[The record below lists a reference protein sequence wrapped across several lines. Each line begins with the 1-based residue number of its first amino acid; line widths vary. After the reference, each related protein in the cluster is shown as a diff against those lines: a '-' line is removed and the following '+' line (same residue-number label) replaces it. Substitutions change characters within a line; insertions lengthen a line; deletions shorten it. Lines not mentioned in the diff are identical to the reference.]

1 MDLDA
6 YAEQVATTDGRV
18 PGERGRQTRQRLL
31 DATVELLAT
40 TSWRSVKVTDIAR
53 QAQTSPATFYQYF
66 ANVEQAIRVLA
77 EGMVDQA
84 GQLAELVGGDWSEE
98 ASWDTAL
105 AVTEGFLGYWEDN
118 RAVFRVV
125 DLATEEG
132 DGAAARHPGPGAQRR
147 DRGPGPGDRHRL
159 ALPRGRARPGRR
171 RSPAGADPMAVAGTL
186 VAMFASVSAHRYGF
200 EFWGIRTR
208 NLIDTQARML
218 HWAVTG
224 RPAPPAEIPPREAT
238 RPRTGPVLGGAT
250 ARRRRRRATGG
261 YLSATG
267 LSGVPSPLGQRQ
279 RGGVEQE
286 GVAAVGGAVLGQ
298 RVEHPVLA
306 LGQAHLHQVQQ
317 VDGEV
322 GVLVLAGEDLEG
334 QRVGGDRGH
343 VVGVEPLGR
352 LDREP
357 G

>member
-1 MDLDA
+1 MPMPGRSPGREATVFDLDE
-6 YAEQVATTDGRV
+6 YVEQMATTDGRV

-40 TSWRSVKVTDIAR
+40 TPWRSVKVTDIAR

-66 ANVEQAIRVLA
+66 ANVEQAIQVLA

-98 ASWDTAL
+98 ASWGTAL

-132 DGAAARHPGPGAQRR
+132 DGALRGIRVRALNAVTVALAQVIATASPSTGGGAAGATC
-147 DRGPGPGDRHRL
+147 
-159 ALPRGRARPGRR
+159 
-171 RSPAGADPMAVAGTL
+171 SPAGADPMAVAGTL

-208 NLIDTQARML
+208 NLIDTQARTL

-224 RPAPPAEIPPREAT
+224 RQAPAAEIPRHEAT
-238 RPRTGPVLGGAT
+238 RPRTGPVLGGAM
-250 ARRRRRRATGG
+250 ARRRSGAT
-261 YLSATG
+261 
-267 LSGVPSPLGQRQ
+267 
-279 RGGVEQE
+279 
-286 GVAAVGGAVLGQ
+286 
-298 RVEHPVLA
+298 
-306 LGQAHLHQVQQ
+306 
-317 VDGEV
+317 
-322 GVLVLAGEDLEG
+322 
-334 QRVGGDRGH
+334 
-343 VVGVEPLGR
+343 
-352 LDREP
+352 
-357 G
+357 

>member
-1 MDLDA
+1 MPAQHPGSEAAVIAL
-6 YAEQVATTDGRV
+6 AEPPEPVATTDGRV

-31 DATVELLAT
+31 EATVELLAT

-53 QAQTSPATFYQYF
+53 QANTSPATFYQYF

-84 GQLAELVGGDWSEE
+84 AQLAELVGGDWSEG
-98 ASWDTAL
+98 ASWETAR

-132 DGAAARHPGPGAQRR
+132 DSQLRGIRVRALNAVTVALAQVIVAASPSPEGAPGTATS
-147 DRGPGPGDRHRL
+147 
-159 ALPRGRARPGRR
+159 
-171 RSPAGADPMAVAGTL
+171 SPAGADPMAVAGTL

-208 NLIDTQARML
+208 HLIDTQARML

-224 RPAPPAEIPPREAT
+224 RPAPAGDETPSREAT

-250 ARRRRRRATGG
+250 APRRREAAT
-261 YLSATG
+261 
-267 LSGVPSPLGQRQ
+267 
-279 RGGVEQE
+279 
-286 GVAAVGGAVLGQ
+286 
-298 RVEHPVLA
+298 
-306 LGQAHLHQVQQ
+306 
-317 VDGEV
+317 
-322 GVLVLAGEDLEG
+322 
-334 QRVGGDRGH
+334 
-343 VVGVEPLGR
+343 
-352 LDREP
+352 
-357 G
+357 